1 MKYGLGDS
9 MVYLCNFCGQSSR
22 KSNVDMLISSF
33 DEESAICEPCAR
45 VLPVTGAAP
54 VPSGGSFSMVPRDDA
69 GECAGPVALAAPD
82 APQAGRFQR
91 FLGAVGE
98 LLIAFIGR
106 K

>member
-1 MKYGLGDS
+1 MKYGLGES
-9 MVYLCNFCGQSSR
+9 AVYLCNFCGSSSR
-22 KSNVDMLISSF
+22 SSVDMLISAF
-33 DEESAICEPCAR
+33 DQDSAICEPCAR
-45 VLPVTGAAP
+45 ALPVTGAAP

-69 GECAGPVALAAPD
+69 GECAGPVALAARA
-82 APQAGRFQR
+82 APQAGRLQR